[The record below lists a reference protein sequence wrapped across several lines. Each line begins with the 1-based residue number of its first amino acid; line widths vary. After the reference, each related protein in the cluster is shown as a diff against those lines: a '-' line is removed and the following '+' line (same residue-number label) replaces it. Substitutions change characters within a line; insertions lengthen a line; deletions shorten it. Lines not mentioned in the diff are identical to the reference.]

1 MKITPSM
8 HVALEQSFSQVVNPK
23 SGWYRGDFHTH
34 TNATDGDYPADVV
47 AGIAKAEG
55 LDFIAITD
63 HNTFAGLLDFTPR
76 SDFLVIP
83 GLELTFDKGH
93 FNTFAL
99 EGWRD
104 WMEAIC
110 SDQIEVS
117 LPDRYK
123 TITELMQA
131 ISADGLLNS
140 INHPHLPPWDWQF
153 EDCDLRQV
161 HCLEIWNDLYWPDNL
176 TANSAAVAMWSNWLN
191 AGYRITAIGGSD
203 YHYPPR
209 PEANRFGERLG
220 MPTTCVYADELS
232 TKGILDGL
240 RQQRAYVTKGPQ
252 LTFEAEAG
260 GEIYPIGADMGI
272 QNGEITF
279 MASLSHATRP
289 LTAHLVENGLVIA
302 QKVINGASGNLQFQH
317 SANPTRSMWY
327 RLDITDKTGDIW
339 AITNPIF
346 SGPVKTPDR
355 LFYEDFTR

>member
-1 MKITPSM
+1 MKFAPSK
-8 HVALEQSFSQVVNPK
+8 HVAFEQSFSQIVNPDA
-23 SGWYRGDFHTH
+23 GWYRGDFHTH
-34 TNATDGDYPADVV
+34 TQASDGIYPADVL

-76 SDFLVIP
+76 ADFLVIP

-110 SDQIEVS
+110 SDQLEVS
-117 LPDRYK
+117 LPDRYQ

-140 INHPHLPPWDWQF
+140 INHPFLPPWDWQF

-161 HCLEIWNDLYWPDNL
+161 GCLEIWNDLYWPDNI
-176 TANSAAVAMWSNWLN
+176 TANPEAVTMWTNWLN

-203 YHYPPR
+203 YHFPPR
-209 PEANRFGERLG
+209 PEENKYGERLG
-220 MPTTCVYADELS
+220 MPMTCVYADELS
-232 TKGILDGL
+232 AGGILDGI
-240 RQQRAYVTKGPQ
+240 RQRRAYVTKGPQ

-260 GEIYPIGADMGI
+260 GEIYQIGADMGI
-272 QNGEITF
+272 QSGEISFTV
-279 MASLSHATRP
+279 SLSHATRP
-289 LTAHLVENGLVIA
+289 LTAQLVENGLVIT
-302 QKVINGASGNLQFQH
+302 QKSTNSASDTLHFQH
-317 SANPTRSMWY
+317 PANPTRPMWY
-327 RLDITDKTGDIW
+327 RLDITDETGDIW

-346 SGPVKTPDR
+346 SGPAKTSDCYR
-355 LFYEDFTR
+355 YGDFTR